1 MKHRWIVLCLIITV
15 LLISLM
21 FRWETIASK
30 ELDGFKL
37 VFEKDR
43 WTGQAFVSQLED
55 NYVDTF
61 YRKPLDAYD
70 SEASKWLPEVENK
83 IKHDRLAATAI
94 WWATVIAFVALYGYL
109 LHIEGRQ

>member
-1 MKHRWIVLCLIITV
+1 
-15 LLISLM
+15 M

-61 YRKPLDAYD
+61 YRKPLDG
-70 SEASKWLPEVENK
+70 SPKLK
-83 IKHDRLAATAI
+83 TR
-94 WWATVIAFVALYGYL
+94 
-109 LHIEGRQ
+109 